1 MKRSFSTIRD
11 WPETERP
18 REKLLHNG
26 PEMLTDVEL
35 IAILLRIGGVD
46 STAIDLAREL
56 MHRFQ
61 SFRTLD
67 QKTIEDLCQIKDI
80 GPAKAV
86 QIKAAI
92 EIGKR
97 FANAPAPKR
106 EVIESSEDIYRMMRL
121 YLQNLDREEFHIIL
135 LTNRNQVIL
144 KKRLFQGSLS
154 SSLVEPRE
162 VIKTALNYSAASIVF
177 VHNHPSGNPSPS
189 AEDKALTKRLKMA
202 CDVMGIRVLDHIII
216 GAESYFSFNEHN
228 LL

>member
-1 MKRSFSTIRD
+1 MKPSFSTIRD

-18 REKLLHNG
+18 REKMLHHG
-26 PEMLTDVEL
+26 AEMLTDVEL
-35 IAILLRIGGVD
+35 VAILLRTGGIE

-56 MHRFQ
+56 MQRFT
-61 SFRTLD
+61 SFRALD
-67 QKTIEDLCQIKDI
+67 QKTIEDLCQVKDI

-97 FANAPAPKR
+97 FAASPAAKGD
-106 EVIESSEDIYRMMRL
+106 VIESSEDIYRIMRL
-121 YLQNLDREEFHIIL
+121 YLQNLDREEFHIVL
-135 LTNRNQVIL
+135 LTNRNKVLL
-144 KKRLFQGSLS
+144 KQRLFQGSLS

-162 VIKTALNYSAASIVF
+162 IIKTALNYSAASVIF

-189 AEDKALTKRLKMA
+189 AEDKSLTKRLKMA
-202 CDVMGIRVLDHIII
+202 CEVMGIRVLDHIII
-216 GAESYFSFNEHN
+216 GSETYFSFNEHS

>member
-18 REKLLHNG
+18 REKMLHNG

-35 IAILLRIGGVD
+35 IAILLRTGGIE
-46 STAIDLAREL
+46 STAIDTARKL
-56 MHRFQ
+56 MQQFH

-67 QKTIEDLCQIKDI
+67 QKTIEDLCQVKDI

-97 FANAPAPKR
+97 FANAPAAKG
-106 EVIESSEDIYRMMRL
+106 EIIESSEDIYHSMRL

-135 LTNRNQVIL
+135 LTNRNKVLL

-162 VIKTALNYSAASIVF
+162 IIKTALNYSAASVIF

-202 CDVMGIRVLDHIII
+202 CEVMGIRVLDHIVI
-216 GAESYFSFNEHN
+216 GSETYFSFNEHS